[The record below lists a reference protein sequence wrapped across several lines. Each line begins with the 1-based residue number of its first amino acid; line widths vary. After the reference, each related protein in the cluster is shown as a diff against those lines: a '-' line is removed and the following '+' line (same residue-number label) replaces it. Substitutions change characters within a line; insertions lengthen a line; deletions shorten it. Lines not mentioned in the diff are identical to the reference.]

1 MSSTGEKP
9 GIGIYIC
16 VKCGQSIFLN
26 DRSDKLPPC
35 PKCQGTTYRP

>member
-16 VKCGQSIFLN
+16 RKCGQSVYLN
-26 DRSDKLPPC
+26 DHSDRLPPC
-35 PKCQGTTYRP
+35 PKCQGTEYRP